1 MVVKG
6 KLLVGPILTLL
17 GGLIMFLSAFFVFTN
32 IGLLEAELASAEL
45 SWEDVGLAPILLY
58 VRLFFTILWGIF
70 GVIGAIIAFG
80 GKRLGSFL
88 AIVGGIL
95 GIIGMFVPLVTI
107 TLGFP
112 VIISLS
118 ASSLFI
124 DAALMLLG
132 GILGLILKE

>member
-32 IGLLEAELASAEL
+32 IGLLEEELASAEL

-58 VRLFFTILWGIF
+58 VRLFFTILWGIV
-70 GVIGAIIAFG
+70 GVTGAILAFG

-95 GIIGMFVPLVTI
+95 GIIGMLVPLVTI
-107 TLGFP
+107 TIGFP

-118 ASSLFI
+118 ASYLFI
-124 DAALMLLG
+124 DAALMLIG